1 MDVIHECFTVL
12 VGFVYTVVVV
22 DVTTEDAVRMA

>member
-12 VGFVYTVVVV
+12 AGLFVV
-22 DVTTEDAVRMA
+22 DVTTEDIECMVMCS